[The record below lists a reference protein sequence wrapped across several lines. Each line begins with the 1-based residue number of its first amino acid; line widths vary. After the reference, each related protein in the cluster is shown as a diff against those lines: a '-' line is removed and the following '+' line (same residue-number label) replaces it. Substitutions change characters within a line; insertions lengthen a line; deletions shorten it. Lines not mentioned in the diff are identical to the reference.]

1 MNSREMREKVNMIK
15 MIQEERYKGSIR
27 NGELTLPLIEKH
39 CKLTKSGR
47 AFLKEAL
54 FKLSLSMRSYH
65 KILRLSRTISDL
77 EGAEDI
83 GIDHLAEAVRYRS
96 LEKLYALKE

>member
-1 MNSREMREKVNMIK
+1 
-15 MIQEERYKGSIR
+15 
-27 NGELTLPLIEKH
+27 
-39 CKLTKSGR
+39 
-47 AFLKEAL
+47 
-54 FKLSLSMRSYH
+54 H